1 MLWPFACPRLC
12 SQEARIAMTAGSV
25 ASITSAIAMANPNI
39 TWLILIAAAVLVGL
53 VVVVVALIVLMG
65 GRRRVPPVPP
75 PGMPATAPSPSARGY
90 VPPIASGATMV
101 QPGVSGAGWQLTVT
115 AGPDAGR
122 IFPLAMRAQ
131 IGRAAGNE
139 VQLNDALA
147 SRAHALIEWRG
158 SGYAVADLG
167 SANGTLLNG
176 VRLMQPM
183 PIKAGDVIQVG
194 GTQLMLSLGPTP
206 HPGTSMPAPAS
217 VVGAPGAVAAP
228 ERGGCLTFKVLLY
241 FVIWFVVFAIIAAA
255 VYVFTKEPLAPAGVG
270 LAALLSLIFMVR
282 SLSESWYGQIVDIRT
297 ERVYVPGDED
307 SPGEWE
313 DQEFAYIQQP
323 GRRNVRKM
331 RTMGG
336 WQVGDWL
343 EKRRG
348 ETHIRVRGR

>member
-1 MLWPFACPRLC
+1 L
-12 SQEARIAMTAGSV
+12 S
-25 ASITSAIAMANPNI
+25 NPSS
-39 TWLILIAAAVLVGL
+39 TWLLLIAAAVLIGL
-53 VVVVVALIVLMG
+53 VVVVVALIVLLG
-65 GRRRVPPVPP
+65 GRRRVPPAPP
-75 PGMPATAPSPSARGY
+75 RARMPATNQAPMLPRYEAD
-90 VPPIASGATMV
+90 ATLI
-101 QPGVSGAGWQLTVT
+101 QPGPASALVWQLAVS
-115 AGPDAGR
+115 AGVDAGR
-122 IFPLAMRAQ
+122 VYPLGARAR

-139 VQLNDALA
+139 VQINDAMA

-158 SGYAVADLG
+158 SGYALSDLG

-176 VRLMQPM
+176 ARLVQPAM
-183 PIKAGDVIQVG
+183 LKAGDVIQVG
-194 GTQLMLSLGPTP
+194 TTQLTLVVNSAPATAAAMRAAPP
-206 HPGTSMPAPAS
+206 AVPAPA
-217 VVGAPGAVAAP
+217 AMPAP

-241 FVIWFVVFAIIAAA
+241 FAGWFVIFSIIALA
-255 VYVFTKEPLAPAGVG
+255 VYLYTREPLAPAGVG

-323 GRRNVRKM
+323 GRRNARKM